1 MRRETL
7 RRKVEVQI
15 GQRKRL
21 RFNRPE
27 EKQSTGGNYQEKGG
41 RVRGRKRLRTILFLV
56 IGPPGWRKVEL

>member
-41 RVRGRKRLRTILFLV
+41 RVRGRKKAENHSVSRHWTAGLAQS
-56 IGPPGWRKVEL
+56 